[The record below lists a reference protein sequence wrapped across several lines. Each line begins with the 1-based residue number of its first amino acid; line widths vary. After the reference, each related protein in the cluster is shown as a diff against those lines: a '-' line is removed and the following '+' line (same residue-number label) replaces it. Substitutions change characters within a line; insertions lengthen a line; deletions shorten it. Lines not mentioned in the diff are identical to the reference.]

1 MSTERQALAKNTTI
15 QVIGKTLGTILGL
28 ASFTLLIHSLDD
40 AGFGA
45 LTKAQTFASIF
56 AILVDFGLTLTTAQ
70 MISEPDADEKNI
82 LGTMFTLRAVTAFLF
97 LSIAPITALLLNV
110 STDFK
115 IAVLCFA
122 GSFFFSSLAQV
133 FVGVFQKRLM
143 LTRATIAETTNRLVS
158 FLGVLAVWYW
168 HLGLGSAAFAFVL
181 GGIVHLILMMQ
192 SVNHHV
198 TLRPTFDLSI
208 AKKIITQSWP
218 IGVSIVFNLLYL
230 KGDILFMWIF
240 GRSDVEIG
248 YYGGAY
254 KIVEVVSSV
263 PTTLMGLL
271 LPLLVSAWATKNK
284 HLFAQR
290 MQNGFDVLAILG
302 IPFAFG
308 SIFAG
313 VAVMTFLKQSWTPA
327 GQILAILGPTATAG
341 FLGALFC
348 YTVVAIGK
356 QKTMTF
362 AYASVAVLTLTGY
375 ALFIPRF
382 GMWAAASMS
391 LFSESLI
398 AIIAAIVVIKTT
410 SWKPN
415 LSMVSKS
422 LLASLT
428 MSLILLMFH
437 NFSAIIIVPLG
448 ALTYITVLASL
459 GGPSPKSLLKLF
471 RPSTGLVE

>member
-45 LTKAQTFASIF
+45 LTKAQTFASVF

-97 LSIAPITALLLNV
+97 LSIAPITALFLPV
-110 STDFK
+110 SADFK

-122 GSFFFSSLAQV
+122 GSFFFSSIAQV

-168 HLGLGSAAFAFVL
+168 HLGLGAAAFAFVL
-181 GGIVHLILMMQ
+181 GGIVHLALMTH
-192 SVNHHV
+192 SVNRHV
-198 TLRPTFDLSI
+198 TLRPTFNISI
-208 AKKIITQSWP
+208 AKNIITQSWP
-218 IGVSIVFNLLYL
+218 IGISIVFNLLYL

-284 HLFAQR
+284 HLFAER

-313 VAVMTFLKQSWTPA
+313 VAVMTFLKHSWTPA

-362 AYASVAVLTLTGY
+362 AYASVAILTCLGY

-398 AIIAAIVVIKTT
+398 AIIAAIIVMETT

-415 LSMVSKS
+415 LTMVTKS
-422 LLASLT
+422 LIASLA
-428 MSLILLMFH
+428 MSLLLLILQGL
-437 NFSAIIIVPLG
+437 SALIIVPIG
-448 ALTYITVLASL
+448 ALTYIAVLASL
-459 GGPSPKSLLKLF
+459 GGPSPKSLVKLF